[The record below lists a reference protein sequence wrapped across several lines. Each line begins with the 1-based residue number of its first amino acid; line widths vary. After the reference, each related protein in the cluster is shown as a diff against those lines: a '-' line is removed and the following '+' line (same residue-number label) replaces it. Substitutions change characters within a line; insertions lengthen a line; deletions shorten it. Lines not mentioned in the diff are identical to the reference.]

1 MITCDAKA
9 LGLILSAVSDEIFPR
24 ITNRETAKATW
35 NTLKQKYRRDSQVR
49 AMKLQ
54 SIRWDFEYVRMKS
67 DESLSAYLT
76 RLFGLLNQIKMYA
89 EELSNNRIVK
99 KLLISPTYMYNNIVF
114 VIEETKNLSE
124 IDILRLVLHWKG
136 FKKKAY

>member
-1 MITCDAKA
+1 
-9 LGLILSAVSDEIFPR
+9 
-24 ITNRETAKATW
+24 
-35 NTLKQKYRRDSQVR
+35 
-49 AMKLQ
+49 
-54 SIRWDFEYVRMKS
+54 MKS

-124 IDILRLVLHWKG
+124 IDILRLVLH
-136 FKKKAY
+136 